1 MRLLFDAIASSDAN
15 TGLLEGETLGR
26 FMRIGIVVN
35 PDAGL
40 GGRLGFKGSDGR
52 AAEAR
57 AAGAEDRAGPRMHQ
71 ALEVL
76 KTLLS
81 SSLNRSNLE
90 LECLG
95 WKGRMGDV
103 WVPSS
108 SEKMFFTHIGETP
121 AETSVTETSQLVT
134 ALVEAGAEAILYAG
148 GDGTTRD
155 IANTLESISK
165 EAQEI
170 PLIGVPGGVK
180 MHSGCFATTPK
191 AAAEVTLAFLLG
203 DLRCAITEVMDL
215 DEEIYQEGVWKVRM
229 YGEAWTPSSPR
240 FMQGAKEQVERTS
253 ESDTIEGLAQHIK
266 SLLSSDEDMMI
277 IWGSGGTIQRMGD
290 FCGEEL
296 TLLGI
301 DILGPVENSK
311 RQLSRDLNEQQLL
324 EIIARHVDDNGEPRP
339 RTLLLSPMGGQGF
352 LIGRGNLQLSPDV
365 LRLIGIENILGVA
378 TPAKLI
384 GLSAVRIDTGDTELD
399 QVFQTKR
406 FIKILQG
413 FRTTRLIRIEEA

>member
-1 MRLLFDAIASSDAN
+1 
-15 TGLLEGETLGR
+15 
-26 FMRIGIVVN
+26 MRIGIVVN

-57 AAGAEDRAGPRMHQ
+57 AAGAEDRAGPRMTL
-71 ALEVL
+71 ALDSL
-76 KTLLS
+76 QTLLS
-81 SSLNRSNLE
+81 SSLNRSDAAI
-90 LECLG
+90 ECFG
-95 WKGRMGDV
+95 WNGRMGGS
-103 WVPSS
+103 WVP
-108 SEKMFFTHIGETP
+108 ETQNNMTFTSIGETP
-121 AETSVTETSQLVT
+121 KETSVADTEKLVT
-134 ALVEAGAEAILYAG
+134 ALINTEVEAILYAG

-155 IANTLESISK
+155 IANTLEKIGK
-165 EAQEI
+165 DAQEI

-191 AAAEVTLAFLLG
+191 AAAEVTLAFMIG

-253 ESDTIEGLAQHIK
+253 EADTIEGLAQHVK
-266 SLLSSDEDMMI
+266 SLLSSENDLMVV
-277 IWGSGGTIQRMGD
+277 WGSGGTLRRMGD
-290 FCGEEL
+290 FCGHQL

-301 DILGPVENSK
+301 DILGPLVNGERKLYS
-311 RQLSRDLNEQQLL
+311 DLNEQQLL
-324 EIIARHVDDNGEPRP
+324 DILSSHVDENGNPRP
-339 RTLLLSPMGGQGF
+339 RLLLLSPMGGQGF

-365 LRLIGIENILGVA
+365 LRMIGIDNILGVA

-384 GLSAVRIDTGDTELD
+384 GLNAVRIDTGEVELD
-399 QVFQTKR
+399 QVFQKKR
-406 FIKILQG
+406 FMKILQG
-413 FRTTRLIRIEEA
+413 FRTTRLIRVEEA

>member
-1 MRLLFDAIASSDAN
+1 
-15 TGLLEGETLGR
+15 
-26 FMRIGIVVN
+26 MRIGIVVN

-57 AAGAEDRAGPRMHQ
+57 AAGAEDRAGPRMTL
-71 ALEVL
+71 ALDSL
-76 KTLLS
+76 QTLLS
-81 SSLNRSNLE
+81 SSLNRSDAAM
-90 LECLG
+90 ECFG
-95 WKGRMGDV
+95 WNGRMGGS
-103 WVPSS
+103 WVP
-108 SEKMFFTHIGETP
+108 ETQNNMTFTSIGETP
-121 AETSVTETSQLVT
+121 KETSVADTEKLVT
-134 ALVEAGAEAILYAG
+134 ALINTEVEAILYAG

-155 IANTLESISK
+155 IANTLEKIGK

-191 AAAEVTLAFLLG
+191 AAAEVTLAFMIG

-253 ESDTIEGLAQHIK
+253 EADTIEGLAQHVK
-266 SLLSSDEDMMI
+266 SLLSSENDLMVV
-277 IWGSGGTIQRMGD
+277 WGSGGTLRRMGD
-290 FCGEEL
+290 FCGHQL

-301 DILGPVENSK
+301 DILGPLVNGERK
-311 RQLSRDLNEQQLL
+311 LSSDLNEQQLL
-324 EIIARHVDDNGEPRP
+324 DILSSHVDENGNPRP
-339 RTLLLSPMGGQGF
+339 RLLLLSPMGGQGF

-365 LRLIGIENILGVA
+365 LRMIGIDNILGVA

-384 GLSAVRIDTGDTELD
+384 GLNAVRIDTGEVELD
-399 QVFQTKR
+399 QVFQKKR
-406 FIKILQG
+406 FMKILQG
-413 FRTTRLIRIEEA
+413 FRTTRLIRVEEA

>member
-1 MRLLFDAIASSDAN
+1 
-15 TGLLEGETLGR
+15 
-26 FMRIGIVVN
+26 MRIGLVVN

-57 AAGAEDRAGPRMHQ
+57 AAGAEDRAGPRMAQ
-71 ALEVL
+71 ALDAL
-76 KTLLS
+76 QTLLQGT
-81 SSLNRSNLE
+81 LNRTGACVTLV
-90 LECLG
+90 G
-95 WKGRMGDV
+95 WEGRMGGS
-103 WVPSS
+103 WVNSGGSHLVFEP
-108 SEKMFFTHIGETP
+108 IGTTP
-121 AETSVTETSQLVT
+121 EATSDEDTLSLVRNLVD
-134 ALVEAGAEAILYAG
+134 AKVEAIVYAG

-155 IANTLESISK
+155 IVKALEEIGA

-170 PLIGVPGGVK
+170 PLVGVPGGVK

-191 AAAEVTLAFLLG
+191 AAAEVVLAFILG

-215 DEEIYQEGVWKVRM
+215 DEDVYQQGVWKVRM

-240 FMQGAKEQVERTS
+240 FMQGAKEQVERSS
-253 ESDTIEGLAQHIK
+253 EVDTIEGLANHVQT
-266 SLLSSDEDMMI
+266 LLDDQPELMVV
-277 IWGSGGTIQRMGD
+277 WGSGGTLRRIGQHVD
-290 FCGEEL
+290 IEL

-301 DILGPVENSK
+301 DVQGPEENGA
-311 RQLSRDLNEQQLL
+311 RALHGDLNEQQLIEVL
-324 EIIARHVDDNGEPRP
+324 SKHVDEDGTPRP
-339 RTLLLSPMGGQGF
+339 RLLLLSPMGGQGF

-365 LRLIGIENILGVA
+365 LRIIGNDNILGVA

-384 GLSAVRIDTGDTELD
+384 GLSAVRIDTGDSALD
-399 QVFQTKR
+399 EEFQIKR

>member
-1 MRLLFDAIASSDAN
+1 
-15 TGLLEGETLGR
+15 
-26 FMRIGIVVN
+26 MRIGIVVN

-57 AAGAEDRAGPRMHQ
+57 AAGAEDRAGPRMKL
-71 ALEVL
+71 ALEAL
-76 KTLLS
+76 QSLLS
-81 SSLNRSNLE
+81 SSLNRSDVD

-95 WKGRMGDV
+95 WGGRMGGT
-103 WVPSS
+103 WMTEPT
-108 SEKMFFTHIGETP
+108 EKMTFTSIGLTP
-121 AETSVTETSQLVT
+121 TETSVEETSQLVRD
-134 ALVEAGAEAILYAG
+134 LVGGGVEAILYAG

-155 IANTLESISK
+155 IANTLQSIGK

-215 DEEIYQEGVWKVRM
+215 DEEIYQEGIWKVRM

-253 ESDTIEGLAQHIK
+253 ESDTIEGLAQHVE
-266 SLLSSDEDMMI
+266 SLLSSQDDLMV
-277 IWGSGGTIQRMGD
+277 IWGSGGTLRRMGE

-301 DILGPVENSK
+301 DILGPAVNGE
-311 RQLSRDLNEQQLL
+311 RQSHTDLNEQQLL
-324 EIIARHVDDNGEPRP
+324 EVIAQHVDESGHDRP
-339 RTLLLSPMGGQGF
+339 RLLLLSPMGGQGF

-365 LRLIGIENILGVA
+365 LRMIGIENILGVA

-384 GLSAVRIDTGDTELD
+384 GLNAVRIDTGEVELD